1 MSKLSTK
8 NVAEAIYATA
18 KNKSGTELEHA
29 LKMSVEFLAKKN
41 LLSKAPEILK
51 NLEQLLDTEHN
62 ILRARV
68 LSRKP
73 LSKKATEEVEGLL
86 KKRYKSKDTV
96 LEWMEDKTLIG
107 GMRIETNNEIID
119 MSLKNKLNQLQAHL
133 LTN

>member
-1 MSKLSTK
+1 MKLSTK

-18 KNKSGTELEHA
+18 KNKSGSELEHV

-41 LLSKAPEILK
+41 LLSKASEILK
-51 NLEQLLDTEHN
+51 HLEQLSDTEHD
-62 ILRARV
+62 ILRAKV

-73 LSKKATEEVEGLL
+73 LTKKATDEVESLL

-96 LEWMEDKTLIG
+96 LEWKEDKTLIG
-107 GMRIETNNEIID
+107 GVRIETNEEVID
-119 MSLKNKLNQLQAHL
+119 MSLRNKLNQLQAHL